1 MTCPSS
7 SIGDSD
13 CAIILGFFELRR
25 LDSIGIVLRF
35 LVVVVIVVGVIM
47 CEEAG
52 SSDEM

>member
-7 SIGDSD
+7 SIGNSD

-35 LVVVVIVVGVIM
+35 LVVVVVVSVIM
-47 CEEAG
+47 YEEAG
-52 SSDEM
+52 SSGEM